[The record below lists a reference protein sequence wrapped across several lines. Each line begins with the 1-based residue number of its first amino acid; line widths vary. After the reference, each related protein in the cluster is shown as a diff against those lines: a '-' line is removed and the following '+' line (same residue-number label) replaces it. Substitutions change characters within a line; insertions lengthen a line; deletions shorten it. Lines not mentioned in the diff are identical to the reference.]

1 MADTKISALNGGVAV
16 ARAVGDLVAIARGGA
31 NYPVDLGLMLPPGFA
46 FTQNAANSAEFKSL
60 VMDNDTGF
68 TASAGSVEATSF
80 RLSVGSWNNPFGT
93 QTYSNSGLAIGFNC
107 KAVEVG
113 SDFRVD
119 TNKHGLALH
128 FNANYNDAGFSNA
141 QGTEFSAVFI
151 DRPGTTILE
160 MFRFRAGNIPN
171 GGNGGAG
178 DAPAGEYLIDARI
191 GVSGVRGARGCDFLG
206 WRAGSLKD
214 CFVAS
219 IRRNEFLFYYD
230 DGTNYPYKNFKI
242 VQNNRFRVDISLG
255 MGGSTDA
262 TGADSSDNTEP
273 TAFIGLGSR
282 PFQSTNFNASTMALG
297 LSNTSTDPSNAK
309 DPMGRDCILSVYTG
323 NAVNGT
329 KGLVLRGGGRSGQ
342 TANTAGNILEVQSTS
357 DAGATGTMTWAFT
370 SDGKLAVGS
379 TQRVSGVGTNAFTPD
394 WKIPG
399 GGAPGTLTPS
409 WLKLTDGYG
418 GSTYYVP
425 YWAN

>member
-1 MADTKISALNGGVAV
+1 MGTAFASQS
-16 ARAVGDLVAIARGGA
+16 AIAPGAQVAGDKVPVERSGGA
-31 NYPVDLGLMLPPGFA
+31 KRHIDLSAFIPPGVLL
-46 FTQNAANSAEFKSL
+46 TQNAANSAEFKAIAL
-60 VMDNDTGF
+60 ANDTGF
-68 TASAGSVEATSF
+68 SASPGSVEATTF

-119 TNKHGLALH
+119 TGKHGLALH
-128 FNANYNDAGFSNA
+128 FNANYCDSGFSNA
-141 QGTEFSAVFI
+141 QGSEFSAVHI
-151 DRPGTTILE
+151 DRAGTTVIE
-160 MFRFRAGNIPN
+160 MFRFRAGNIASGTGQHPT
-171 GGNGGAG
+171 
-178 DAPAGEYLIDARI
+178 GEFLIDARI

-230 DGTNYPYKNFKI
+230 DGTNYPYKNFKM
-242 VQNNRFRVDISLG
+242 VQASRFRTEFAIG
-255 MGGSTDA
+255 MGGTADA
-262 TGADSSDNTEP
+262 TGTDSSDNTEP
-273 TAFIGLGSR
+273 QAIARFGSR
-282 PFQSTNFNASTMALG
+282 PYSGTNFNASTLTLG
-297 LSNTSTDPSNAK
+297 LSNTSTDSFNAK
-309 DPMGRDCILSVYTG
+309 DPMGEAILNVYTG

-329 KGLVLRGGGRSGQ
+329 KGIVLRAGGRTGQ
-342 TANTAGNILEVQSTS
+342 TANTANIMEVQNTS

-370 SDGKLAVGS
+370 ADGKLAVGS
-379 TQRVSGVGTNAFTPD
+379 TQRVTGVGTNAFTPD

-418 GSTYYVP
+418 GATYYVP

>member
-1 MADTKISALNGGVAV
+1 MGTKISAASAILPSAV
-16 ARAVGDLVAIARGGA
+16 ATGDIVPVSRSGGSKGKIDLRAL
-31 NYPVDLGLMLPPGFA
+31 LPPGFA
-46 FTQNAANSAEFKSL
+46 YTQNAANSAEFKSL
-60 VMDNDTGF
+60 VLDNDTGF
-68 TASAGSVEATSF
+68 SASPGSVEATAF

-119 TNKHGLALH
+119 TGKHGLALH
-128 FNANYNDAGFSNA
+128 FNANYNDVGFSNA

-151 DRPGTTILE
+151 DRPGTTRLE

-171 GGNGGAG
+171 GQNSGNG

-242 VQNNRFRVDISLG
+242 VQNSRFRVDVSLG

-262 TGADSSDNTEP
+262 TGVDSSDNTEP

-282 PFQSTNFNASTMALG
+282 PSGGTNFNASTMALG
-297 LSNTSTDPSNAK
+297 LSNTSTDPTNAK

-329 KGLVLRGGGRSGQ
+329 KGLVLRGGGRTGQ
-342 TANTAGNILEVQSTS
+342 TANNSAILEIQTTA
-357 DAGATGTMTWAFT
+357 DAGATGTATWSWSAE
-370 SDGKLAVGS
+370 GKCSIAASERL
-379 TQRVSGVGTNAFTPD
+379 SGGNSFTPT
-394 WKIPG
+394 WTNLPG
-399 GGAPGTLTPS
+399 GGPPASTNPTWIRVYDS
-409 WLKLTDGYG
+409 IG
-418 GSTYYVP
+418 GGAARLLIP
-425 YWAN
+425 AWAN